1 MNLVFIIICVLTAI
15 IGLSG
20 GIRFDYSAWCIPYTY
35 FPLIQFAKLLNSI
48 WNLISIGIYLRTIKF
63 KTKEKADLHEKEPE
77 DKKEH
82 RRIYEGMFATYNCF
96 CIALMIVRFIVSA
109 IG

>member
-1 MNLVFIIICVLTAI
+1 M
-15 IGLSG
+15 
-20 GIRFDYSAWCIPYTY
+20 
-35 FPLIQFAKLLNSI
+35 
-48 WNLISIGIYLRTIKF
+48 RTIKF